1 MALKGALIWLCSLAV
16 LYSAD
21 ETLIQNGSSHNLK
34 VVECGENVSWSAKQT
49 EALLLSLRNL
59 TDSLHEH
66 QLKVRNE
73 TLPHNG
79 SSQTDLQVAAECGE
93 NLQLSAEQT
102 AVLLLSLRNL
112 TDYLHKHQ
120 LKECQGAE
128 PKECPEP
135 EVPQNGGLACVTVA
149 KKRYCKPLCN
159 NGYDFGFIRRSRL
172 YDECSNHTGNKWK
185 SQYIGGN
192 KLAVCNEASIQVSG
206 AKTAY
211 FPEDRDCLTTKSS
224 SQLWG
229 TIIEVFTTEL
239 KNQGVQGEPQYA
251 CLVCG

>member
-1 MALKGALIWLCSLAV
+1 MFVRSGDERGRVHIHRVKNIKKTDKKLDITGMVFVCFS
-16 LYSAD
+16 SA
-21 ETLIQNGSSHNLK
+21 
-34 VVECGENVSWSAKQT
+34 
-49 EALLLSLRNL
+49 
-59 TDSLHEH
+59 
-66 QLKVRNE
+66 VRNE
-73 TLPHNG
+73 TH
-79 SSQTDLQVAAECGE
+79 LQVAVECGE

-102 AVLLLSLRNL
+102 AVLLLSVRNL
-112 TDYLHKHQ
+112 ADSLHKHH

-135 EVPQNGGLACVTVA
+135 EVPENGALACVTVSN
-149 KKRYCKPLCN
+149 KRYCKPLCN
-159 NGYDFGFIRRSRL
+159 NGYDFAWLRTGRL
-172 YDECSNHTGNKWK
+172 YEECGNHTGNKWI

-192 KLAVCNEASIQVSG
+192 KLAECKEASIQVSG

-211 FPEDRDCLTTKSS
+211 FPQDCLTTKSS
-224 SQLWG
+224 SQLQG